1 MAAKTAIVIA
11 SALALTPAVATFV
24 WPDREAADATVRSV
38 ELSGPIQSFNQTR
51 QHIQVR
57 LVPAVG
63 AEQRSQVVVRDAAG
77 ASLSIPLKRGQTWA
91 SAKLP
96 EDLASANALQ
106 ISVE

>member
-1 MAAKTAIVIA
+1 MAAKIAIIIA
-11 SALALTPAVATFV
+11 SALALIPAVATFM
-24 WPDREAADATVRSV
+24 WPDGEAAEVKARSV

-63 AEQRSQVVVRDAAG
+63 AEQRSQVIVRDAAG

-96 EDLASANALQ
+96 EDLADASALQ

>member
-1 MAAKTAIVIA
+1 MAAKTAIFIA
-11 SALALTPAVATFV
+11 SALALTPAVATLM
-24 WPDREAADATVRSV
+24 WPDREAAEATARNV

-57 LVPAVG
+57 LVPAAG

-77 ASLSIPLKRGQTWA
+77 ASLSIPLKHGQTWA
-91 SAKLP
+91 TAKLP
-96 EDLASANALQ
+96 EDLADASTLQ